1 MLAATFAMAPH
12 YRFRLT
18 RGQEAHGA
26 TQAAAFELIAHTAE
40 LNASKFALH
49 GNKTRFPPLDLSL
62 VGQMSGN
69 CLLVPF

>member
-12 YRFRLT
+12 YRIRLT

-49 GNKTRFPPLDLSL
+49 GNKILGKPVFLRLAA
-62 VGQMSGN
+62 
-69 CLLVPF
+69 